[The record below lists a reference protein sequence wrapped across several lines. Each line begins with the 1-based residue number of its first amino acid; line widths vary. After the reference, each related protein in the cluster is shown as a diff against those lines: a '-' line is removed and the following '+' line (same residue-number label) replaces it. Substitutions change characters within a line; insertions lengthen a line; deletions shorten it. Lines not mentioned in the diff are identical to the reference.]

1 MEQERLPIKLCRAS
15 HEHGHNGFKVDPK
28 QMYPLLGSN
37 PMVIINVCFSLMA
50 VGDMLLI
57 LLLGTLLWSP
67 RARVRRR
74 NASLINLLMVT
85 ILATVPPALLC
96 VSLRRLTMIAPN
108 ISQFL
113 WAANPERMPSTW
125 IVFYSSNPETRVRP
139 NVCVFA

>member
-1 MEQERLPIKLCRAS
+1 MEPEPLHTDLCHAN
-15 HEHGHNGFKVDPK
+15 HGHGHNSSTVNPHE
-28 QMYPLLGSN
+28 MYPLLGSN
-37 PMVIINVCFSLMA
+37 PIGVINAFFILGMVL
-50 VGDMLLI
+50 GDLLLI
-57 LLLGTLLWSP
+57 LLLGTLLYSP
-67 RARVRRR
+67 RVRRR
-74 NASLINLLMVT
+74 NATLINLLVVT

>member
-1 MEQERLPIKLCRAS
+1 MEPGRLHPKFCQAD
-15 HEHGHNGFKVDPK
+15 HEHGHNSSEVNPHE
-28 QMYPLLGSN
+28 MYPLLGSH
-37 PMVIINVCFSLMA
+37 PMVVINTCFILMA
-50 VGDMLLI
+50 LGDMLLI

-74 NASLINLLMVT
+74 NASLINLLVVT

-96 VSLRRLTMIAPN
+96 VSLRRLTMIASN